1 MRKRVCELAALRRRF
16 GSFRIWRLLRREGWK
31 VNKKRVERIYG
42 EESLLLR
49 LRRRKKQAAA
59 VRVPL
64 PTPTGP
70 NQAWSMD
77 FVWDWLGQGRRCKIL
92 TIVDDFTREC
102 LAIAVD
108 FGINGQQVT
117 QNLERLFED
126 KGKVSGIRSDNG
138 PEFAGNAM
146 DAWAYA
152 RGVNLD
158 FIRPGKPN
166 ENAFIESFNGRFRD
180 ECLNDN
186 QFLTLIEAQ
195 TVIETWRQDY
205 NDERPHG
212 SLGGLTPKEFALRHA
227 IMTEDKTLETH
238 QLTLA

>member
-1 MRKRVCELAALRRRF
+1 MRKRICELAVLRRRF
-16 GSFRIWRLLRREGWK
+16 GSFRIWRLLRREDWK
-31 VNKKRVERIYG
+31 VNRKRVERIYG
-42 EESLLLR
+42 EEQLLLR
-49 LRRRKKQAAA
+49 LRRRKKQAAV

-64 PTPTGP
+64 PVPTGP
-70 NQAWSMD
+70 NQVWSMD
-77 FVWDWLGQGRRCKIL
+77 FVWDWLGHGRRLKML

-108 FGINGQQVT
+108 VGINGQRVT
-117 QNLERLFED
+117 QILEGLSED
-126 KGKVSGIRSDNG
+126 KGRVIGIRSDNG
-138 PEFAGNAM
+138 PEFSGNAM

-152 RGVNLD
+152 RGVKLD

-166 ENAFIESFNGRFRD
+166 ENAFIESFNGRLRD

-195 TVIETWRQDY
+195 TVIETWRKDY

-227 IMTEDKTLETH
+227 IMLKNKTLGNH
-238 QLTLA
+238 QLILA